1 MKKFTKLVLM
11 LMGIS
16 GGIFSVSAA
25 HLRDQIL
32 LSARMNGGEEV
43 PAVSTNAVGVA
54 AVTLNGRMDS
64 LSVNLTVT
72 GLSGNITGAHFHKG
86 NPGSNGPVVFNLMS
100 FMSGTSAAGYITG
113 ADLTPTLLADFL
125 AGNLYVNV
133 HTATNPNGE
142 IRGQIIPEADI
153 QFVASINGAQENPAV
168 STPGFGLA
176 TFALSKHSGKLMIRA
191 VVTGLSGAIA
201 GAHLH
206 KAATGT
212 NGPVILNLTSDLLGN
227 SISKEVDPNDFLSDL
242 LAGNI
247 YINFH
252 TAANPGGEI
261 RGQLLKDKDLA
272 FDAFINSAQE
282 VPSGTSTAKGI
293 ANIKI
298 SPTLDTVK
306 IEVVFDGLT
315 STPTGAH
322 IHTGALGVN
331 GPVFLNLIPGL
342 SGNRINGLFTGTNIP
357 ATFIQNLIVGNF
369 YINLHTAANPN
380 GEIRGQVYRLLREGY
395 SAIIEGGQ
403 QVPAVNS
410 QARGTAVVSIDRN
423 QTDLHFMVVA
433 NGITP
438 GGMHFHTG
446 KTGENGPVIFNIT
459 PLLANNGAFG
469 YWKSTD
475 SSPFTIANSLA
486 FRKDSVYVNIH
497 TDANPNGEIRGQM
510 IRGFDPD
517 NVTVVKES
525 IKLTDVSLYPNP
537 SQGNL
542 FIGIAED
549 VFELK
554 VYNAMGGMVASQRP
568 IRNENGSTLDVSG
581 LKKGIYFLEGKTS
594 HSVFRKQFLKN

>member
-100 FMSGTSAAGYITG
+100 FMSGTGAAGYITG

>member
-322 IHTGALGVN
+322 IHTGAVGVN